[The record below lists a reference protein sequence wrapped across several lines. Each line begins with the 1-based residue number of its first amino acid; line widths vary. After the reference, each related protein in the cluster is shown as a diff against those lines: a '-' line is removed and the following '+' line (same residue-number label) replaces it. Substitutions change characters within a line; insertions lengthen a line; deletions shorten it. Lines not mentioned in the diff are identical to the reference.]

1 MAVRRLRRRRV
12 VNLSFR
18 QTFASIWAEIEA
30 EDQLKKRWVET
41 TPWILVRYPR
51 WDRQKKIALTRLGRI
66 HAWELT
72 IPGPRGGKGTVRKTL
87 DVFGTGFAWSKCDV
101 RLLTPDVLRASEAI
115 DRAIDA
121 LKRRREALFAE
132 QFYDLDPL
140 DWSALQEA
148 QKPWHR
154 IWEALDAYKS
164 GKATKAYVQDVV
176 RDVLTKAAE
185 EARARSA
192 PAPAAA
198 DAAGTS
204 RDAPS
209 SP

>member
-1 MAVRRLRRRRV
+1 M
-12 VNLSFR
+12 VNLSVNLGT
-18 QTFASIWAEIEA
+18 TFAKVWAEIEA
-30 EDQLKKRWVET
+30 EDKLREAWVET
-41 TPWILVRYPR
+41 TPWVLVRYPR
-51 WDRQKKIALTRLGRI
+51 WDRDKRIALTRLGRI
-66 HAWELT
+66 HAWALT
-72 IPGPRGGKGTVRKTL
+72 IPGPRGGKGKVRKTL
-87 DVFGTGFAWSKCDV
+87 DVFGTGYAWSKCDV
-101 RLLTPDVLRASEAI
+101 RLLTPDVLKASEAI

-121 LKRRREALFAE
+121 LKKRKDALFAE
-132 QFYDLDPL
+132 RFYDLDPL
-140 DWSALQEA
+140 AWNAIQEA
-148 QKPWHR
+148 QKPWRR
-154 IWEALDAYKS
+154 IWEALDAYKG

-176 RDVLTKAAE
+176 RDILTKAIE